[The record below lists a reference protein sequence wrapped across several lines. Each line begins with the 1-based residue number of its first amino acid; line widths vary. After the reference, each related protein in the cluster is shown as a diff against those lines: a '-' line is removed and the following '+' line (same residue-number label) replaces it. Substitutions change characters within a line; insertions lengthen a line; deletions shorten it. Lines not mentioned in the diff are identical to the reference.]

1 MIDVSLDR
9 PWLSAR
15 LPERM
20 RILSWAPHNPGF
32 VSSDHVIW
40 REVRDADLT
49 EDFDALTWLTET
61 LKAQGLD
68 HSVGLITSRDVS
80 KFRLERACS
89 GRISATCLATVGLTN
104 AERVGTRLSPNNTH
118 PGTINLLV
126 ATDAALTDTALIEL
140 SSIATQARTAAVIDH
155 GPDLRTGRATGTG
168 TDCIAL
174 AARPG
179 SQPFAGL
186 HTEVAEAVG
195 AAVYAAIA
203 GGVIAWM
210 AEQPSHGDAAGLS

>member
-1 MIDVSLDR
+1 
-9 PWLSAR
+9 
-15 LPERM
+15 M

-32 VSSDHVIW
+32 VSSDHVTW
-40 REVRDADLT
+40 REVGDADLT
-49 EDFDALTWLTET
+49 EDFDALAWFTKS
-61 LKAQGLD
+61 LKARGFD

-80 KFRLERACS
+80 KYRLETAYS
-89 GRISATCLATVGLTN
+89 GRFSASCLATVGLTN
-104 AERVGTRLSPNNTH
+104 AERVGARLSPKNTH

-126 ATDAALTDTALIEL
+126 ATDAALSDTALIEL
-140 SSIATQARTAAVIDH
+140 TSIATQARTAAVIDH

-168 TDCIAL
+168 TDCIAV

-179 SQPFAGL
+179 SETFAGL

-195 AAVYAAIA
+195 AAVYAAIS